1 MKPSESVF
9 LRVRGLNY
17 HCRTWGPQDAPK
29 VFMLHGFQDVSASWQ
44 FTVDALSNDWQVIAP
59 DWRGY
64 GLTDWGG
71 QDTYW
76 FPDFLADLD
85 AILDHFEPDQ
95 PAALVAHS
103 MGASVAGLYTGAMPR
118 RIRKLVSVEGFGGSP
133 ATAED
138 APRRYAK
145 WLRQIVNGEQQRP
158 YADFADFAERMM
170 AENPRLTPERAVFL
184 VQHWGKEEAD
194 GTVVRRADPAHK
206 VMRPTPSRADEA
218 IACWRQISAPVLLVE
233 GANSRAV
240 AAQRSQPDEY
250 QEKLAAFQ
258 TVAGIERIADAGH
271 NIHHDQPEALAKVIE
286 PFLLDGL

>member
-9 LRVRGLNY
+9 LPVRGLNY
-17 HCRTWGPQDAPK
+17 HCRTWGREGAPRL
-29 VFMLHGFQDVSASWQ
+29 FMLHGFQDVSASWQ
-44 FTVDALSNDWQVIAP
+44 FTVDALEKEWHVIAP

-76 FPDFLADLD
+76 FPDFVADLD

-103 MGASVAGLYTGAMPR
+103 MGVSVAALYAGAVPQ
-118 RIRKLVSVEGFGGSP
+118 RISKFVIVEGFGGPP

-170 AENPRLTPERAVFL
+170 AENPRLTPERAAFL

-206 VMRPTPSRADEA
+206 VVRPTPSRLDEA
-218 IACWRQISAPVLLVE
+218 IACWRQISAPVLFVE

-240 AAQRSQPDEY
+240 AQQRSKPEEY
-250 QEKLAAFQ
+250 EERLALFQ
-258 TVAGIERIADAGH
+258 TLAGVERIEDAGH
-271 NIHHDQPEALAKVIE
+271 NIHHDQPQALAKVIE
-286 PFLLDGL
+286 QFLAD

>member
-1 MKPSESVF
+1 MKPSESVY

-17 HCRTWGPQDAPK
+17 HCRTWGQQGAPK
-29 VFMLHGFQDVSASWQ
+29 LFMLHGFQDVSASWQ
-44 FTVDALSNDWQVIAP
+44 FTVDALSNDWHVIAP

-64 GLTDWGG
+64 GLTDWAG

-76 FPDFLADLD
+76 FPDFVADLD
-85 AILDHFEPDQ
+85 AILDHFEPEL

-103 MGASVAGLYTGAMPR
+103 MGASVAGLYAGAVPK
-118 RIRKLVSVEGFGGSP
+118 RIRKFVSVEGFGGPP
-133 ATAED
+133 AIAED

-170 AENPRLTPERAVFL
+170 AENPRLTAERAAFL
-184 VQHWGKEEAD
+184 VPHWGKEEPD

-206 VMRPTPSRADEA
+206 VVRPTPSRTDEA

-233 GANSRAV
+233 GAHSRAV
-240 AAQRSQPDEY
+240 AAQRSQPEEY
-250 QEKLAAFQ
+250 QERLAAFQ
-258 TVAGIERIADAGH
+258 TLADVERIADAGH

-286 PFLLDGL
+286 QFLVD

>member
-1 MKPSESVF
+1 MKASESVF
-9 LRVRGLNY
+9 LPVRGLNY
-17 HCRTWGPQDAPK
+17 HCRTWGREGSPRL
-29 VFMLHGFQDVSASWQ
+29 FMLHGFQDVSASWQ
-44 FTVDALSNDWQVIAP
+44 FTVDALEKDWHVIAP

-76 FPDFLADLD
+76 FPDFVADLD
-85 AILDHFEPDQ
+85 AILDHFEPEL

-103 MGASVAGLYTGAMPR
+103 MGVSVAALYAGAVPQ
-118 RIRKLVSVEGFGGSP
+118 RISKFVNVEGFGGPP
-133 ATAED
+133 ANAED

-170 AENPRLTPERAVFL
+170 AENPRLTPERAAFL

-206 VMRPTPSRADEA
+206 VVRPTPSRLDEA
-218 IACWRQISAPVLLVE
+218 IACWRQISAAVLFVE

-240 AAQRSQPDEY
+240 AQQRNKPEEY
-250 QEKLAAFQ
+250 EERLAVFQ
-258 TVAGIERIADAGH
+258 TLAGVERIEDAGH

-286 PFLLDGL
+286 RFLAG

>member
-17 HCRTWGPQDAPK
+17 HCRTWGQQGAPK
-29 VFMLHGFQDVSASWQ
+29 LFMLHGFQDVSASWQ
-44 FTVDALSNDWQVIAP
+44 FTVDALSNDWHVIAP

-76 FPDFLADLD
+76 FPDFVADLD
-85 AILDHFEPDQ
+85 AILDHFEPEL

-103 MGASVAGLYTGAMPR
+103 MGASVAGLYAGAVPK
-118 RIRKLVSVEGFGGSP
+118 RIRKFVSVEGFGGPP
-133 ATAED
+133 AIAEE

-170 AENPRLTPERAVFL
+170 AENPRLTQERAAFL
-184 VQHWGKEEAD
+184 VQHWGKEEPD

-206 VMRPTPSRADEA
+206 VVRPTPSRPDEA

-240 AAQRSQPDEY
+240 QAQRSQPAEY
-250 QEKLAAFQ
+250 QERLAAFQ
-258 TVAGIERIADAGH
+258 TLVDVERIADAGH
-271 NIHHDQPEALAKVIE
+271 NIHHDQPEALAKMIE
-286 PFLLDGL
+286 QFLVD

>member
-1 MKPSESVF
+1 MKASESIF

-17 HCRTWGPQDAPK
+17 HCRTWGQQGAPK
-29 VFMLHGFQDVSASWQ
+29 LFMLHGFQDVSASWQ
-44 FTVDALSNDWQVIAP
+44 FTVDALSNDWHVIAP

-64 GLTDWGG
+64 GLTDWAG

-76 FPDFLADLD
+76 FPDFVADLD
-85 AILDHFEPDQ
+85 AILDHFEPEL

-103 MGASVAGLYTGAMPR
+103 MGASVAGLYAGTVPK
-118 RIRKLVSVEGFGGSP
+118 RIRKFVSVEGFGGPP
-133 ATAED
+133 AIAED

-170 AENPRLTPERAVFL
+170 AENPRLTAERAAFL
-184 VQHWGKEEAD
+184 VQHWGKEEPD

-206 VMRPTPSRADEA
+206 VVRPTPSRTDEA
-218 IACWRQISAPVLLVE
+218 SACWRQISAPVLLVE

-240 AAQRSQPDEY
+240 AAQRSQPEEY
-250 QEKLAAFQ
+250 QERLAAFQ
-258 TVAGIERIADAGH
+258 TLTNVERIADAGH

-286 PFLLDGL
+286 QFLVD

>member
-17 HCRTWGPQDAPK
+17 HCRTWGQQGAPK

-44 FTVDALSNDWQVIAP
+44 FTVDALVNDWHVIAP

-85 AILDHFEPDQ
+85 AILDHFEPDE

-103 MGASVAGLYTGAMPR
+103 MGASVAGLYAGAVPK
-118 RIRKLVSVEGFGGSP
+118 RIRKFVSVEGFGGPP
-133 ATAED
+133 AIAEE

-170 AENPRLTPERAVFL
+170 AENPRLTPERAAFL
-184 VQHWGKEEAD
+184 VQHWGQEEPD

-206 VMRPTPSRADEA
+206 VVRPMPSRLDEA

-240 AAQRSQPDEY
+240 AAQRNQPEEY
-250 QEKLAAFQ
+250 QERLAAFQ
-258 TVAGIERIADAGH
+258 TLVDVERIADAGH
-271 NIHHDQPEALAKVIE
+271 NIHHDQPQALAKVIE
-286 PFLLDGL
+286 HFLADR

>member
-1 MKPSESVF
+1 MKTSESVF
-9 LRVRGLNY
+9 LPVRGLNY
-17 HCRTWGPQDAPK
+17 HCRTWGQEGAPRL
-29 VFMLHGFQDVSASWQ
+29 FMLHGFQDVSASWQ
-44 FTVDALSNDWQVIAP
+44 FTVDALEKEWHVIAP

-76 FPDFLADLD
+76 FPDFVADLD

-103 MGASVAGLYTGAMPR
+103 MGVSVAALYAGAVPQ
-118 RIRKLVSVEGFGGSP
+118 RISKFVNVEGFGGPP
-133 ATAED
+133 ANAED

-170 AENPRLTPERAVFL
+170 AENPRLTPERAAFL

-206 VMRPTPSRADEA
+206 VVRPTPSRLDEA
-218 IACWRQISAPVLLVE
+218 IACWRQISAPVLFVE

-240 AAQRSQPDEY
+240 AQQRGKPEEY
-250 QEKLAAFQ
+250 EERLALFQ
-258 TVAGIERIADAGH
+258 TLAGVERIEDAGH
-271 NIHHDQPEALAKVIE
+271 NIHHDQPQALAKVIE
-286 PFLLDGL
+286 QFLAD